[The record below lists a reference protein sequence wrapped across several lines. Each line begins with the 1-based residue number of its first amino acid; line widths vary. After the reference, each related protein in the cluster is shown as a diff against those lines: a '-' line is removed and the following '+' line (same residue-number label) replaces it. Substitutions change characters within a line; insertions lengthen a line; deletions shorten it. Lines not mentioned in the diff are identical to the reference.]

1 MKSIRKK
8 QIDKILDVQGL
19 PCPTPTI
26 MTGNTLKDMQK
37 GKTLQVITNDMTTK
51 ESIPSLCAKE
61 GYELLE
67 IREENGLIYYFVSK

>member
-1 MKSIRKK
+1 MRKK

-19 PCPTPTI
+19 PCPTPTV

-37 GKTLQVITNDMTTK
+37 GTILQVITNDMTTK

-61 GYELLE
+61 GYEL
-67 IREENGLIYYFVSK
+67 IDVKEENGLIYYFVCR